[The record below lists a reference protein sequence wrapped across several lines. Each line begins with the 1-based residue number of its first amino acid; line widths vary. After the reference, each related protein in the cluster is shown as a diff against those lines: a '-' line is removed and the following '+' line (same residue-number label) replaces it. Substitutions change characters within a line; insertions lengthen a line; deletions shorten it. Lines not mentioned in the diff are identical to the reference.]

1 VNRFLESE
9 ADICELRLAGA
20 TIAMVRIANHYVEL
34 SLVLLNT
41 SATAEIRI
49 ESDCTVA
56 DSDGKSST
64 LLPGPDLGRIL
75 LTLLD
80 ADVSAIRAQG
90 LDLILEFTTGYG
102 CKCIPSRLATSRI
115 AFLLAVT

>member
-1 VNRFLESE
+1 M
-9 ADICELRLAGA
+9 
-20 TIAMVRIANHYVEL
+20 AMVRIANHYVEL